1 MAKYLV
7 IRFSS
12 IGDIVLTTPV
22 VRILKQQVKG
32 AEVHFLT
39 KSSFVSLLKANPY
52 IDKVHGTDGTLNDV
66 METLKAEN
74 YDEIID
80 LHNNLRSLKV
90 KTLLGKPSTSFDK
103 LNFKKWLLVNLK
115 VNRLPAMHIVDRYLK
130 SISHLN
136 VFNDL
141 KGLDYFIDKNDEV
154 NLDDFPEK
162 FKNGY
167 IALVIGANH
176 ATKKMPSEKL
186 ADIIKGLNFPTLIL
200 GGAGDK
206 EEGELI
212 AKHNAEIAINTCG
225 NFTINQSASLIKQA
239 EVVITHDTGLM
250 HIAAAYSKKIV
261 SLWGNT
267 VPEFG
272 MTPYMPQ
279 CPGNSEILEVKNL
292 SCRPCSKI
300 GYKECPKKHFNC
312 MNHLQNADV
321 VHVVNRFLKK

>member
-1 MAKYLV
+1 LAKYLV

-12 IGDIVLTTPV
+12 IGDVVLTTPV

-32 AEVHFLT
+32 TEVHFLT
-39 KSSFVSLLKANPY
+39 KNSFVTLLKANPY
-52 IDKVHGTDGTLNDV
+52 IDKVHGTDGSLNDV

-74 YDEIID
+74 YDGIID

-90 KTLLGKPSTSFDK
+90 KTLLGKPSASFDK
-103 LNFKKWLLVNLK
+103 LNFKKWMLVNLK

-154 NLDDFPEK
+154 NLDAFPEE
-162 FKNGY
+162 FKSGY

-186 ADIIKGLNFPTLIL
+186 ADIIKALNIPTLIL

-206 EEGELI
+206 EEGEFI

-321 VHVVNRFLKK
+321 VHAVNRFLKK